1 MADQRNA
8 IQQLSAAGI
17 GAVIGAGL
25 GGDSNTVKQSAQ
37 MAVRTEQFNRQL
49 HPDEKQ
55 RIEELAQGDEEKQ
68 KRLEALDTTQASL

>member
-1 MADQRNA
+1 M
-8 IQQLSAAGI
+8 QQLSAAGI

-55 RIEELAQGDEEKQ
+55 WIEELAQGDEEKQ